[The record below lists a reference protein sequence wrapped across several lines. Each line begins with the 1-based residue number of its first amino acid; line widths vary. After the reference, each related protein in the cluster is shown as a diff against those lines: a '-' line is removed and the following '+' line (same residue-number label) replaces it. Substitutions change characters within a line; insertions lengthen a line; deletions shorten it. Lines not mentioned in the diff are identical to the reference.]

1 MYRYYYPVV
10 TAEEAAAMI
19 EDGQTVAFSG
29 FTAAGAPKAVPLA
42 LAKRGKELHDKGEQF
57 QIRALSGASTGA
69 LDDNLAESNVISWRA
84 PYQSSRILRSQIN
97 KQQVRFTDLHLSHLP
112 QMISF
117 GLFGKIDVAVIEAV
131 EITADG
137 RVYLSTAIGASPT
150 FLMYADKVII
160 EINRYHSVR
169 LNEMADI
176 HVLPPPPHRSPIPI
190 YSPLGKIGLPY
201 VAIDP
206 KKVIGV
212 VENDQPDGIAPLV
225 EPAEVHHKIAEQVV
239 NFLLKELHEGRIP
252 KDFLPLQ
259 AGVGNVANAVMAVL
273 GESSEIPPFYMYTE
287 VLQDS
292 LIDLMEDGKILGAS
306 TCSLTISDQ
315 TLKRVYED
323 MDYFA
328 PRIVLRPQELSNNPG
343 VIRRLG
349 VISLNTA
356 LEADLTGHANS
367 THILG
372 KDIVNGIGGSGDF
385 TRNAYLSI
393 FVCPS
398 VAKGGRIS
406 TIVPMVT
413 HGDNNEHSVQVLV
426 TEQGLADL
434 RGLDPMERTRRIIN
448 NCAHPAYR
456 DYLWKYWKESPVGHI
471 RQDLS
476 RCFELHQN
484 LVESGQMLP
493 DLDLSQF

>member
-1 MYRYYYPVV
+1 MYKYYYPVV

-42 LAKRGKELHDKGEQF
+42 LAKRGKELHDKGKPF
-57 QIRALSGASTGA
+57 QIRVLSGASTGS
-69 LDDNLAESNVISWRA
+69 LDDNLADSNVITWRA
-84 PYQSSRILRSQIN
+84 PYQSSKVLRSQIN

-112 QMISF
+112 QMVLF
-117 GLFGKIDVAVIEAV
+117 GFFGKIDVAVVEAV
-131 EITADG
+131 EVTADG
-137 RVYLSTAIGASPT
+137 RIYLSTSIGASPT
-150 FLMYADKVII
+150 FLMCAEKIII
-160 EINRYHSVR
+160 ELNRYHSVR

-176 HVLPPPPHRSPIPI
+176 HVLPPPPDRSPIPI
-190 YSPLGKIGLPY
+190 YTPLGKIGLPY
-201 VAIDP
+201 IAVDP
-206 KKVIGV
+206 KKIIGI
-212 VENDQPDGIAPLV
+212 VENDQPDGIAPLAA
-225 EPAEVHHKIAEQVV
+225 PADVHRKIAEQVV
-239 NFLLKELHEGRIP
+239 NFLLQELQAGRIP

-259 AGVGNVANAVMAVL
+259 AGVGNIANAVMAVL
-273 GESSEIPPFYMYTE
+273 GESPEIPPFYMYTE

-292 LIDLMEDGKILGAS
+292 LIDLMESGKLLGVSS
-306 TCSLTISDQ
+306 TSLTISDEI
-315 TLKRVYED
+315 LRRVYEN
-323 MDYFA
+323 MDFFA

-343 VIRRLG
+343 IIRRLG

-356 LEADLTGHANS
+356 LEVDLTGHANS
-367 THILG
+367 THICG

-393 FVCPS
+393 FMCPS

-434 RGLDPMERTRRIIN
+434 RGLDPMERTRRIID
-448 NCAHPAYR
+448 NCAHPAYK
-456 DYLWKYWKESPVGHI
+456 DYLRKYWEQAPVGHI

-476 RCFELHQN
+476 RCFELHRN
-484 LVESGQMLP
+484 LIETGQMLP

>member
-1 MYRYYYPVV
+1 MYKYYYPVV

-19 EDGQTVAFSG
+19 ENGQTIAFSG
-29 FTAAGAPKAVPLA
+29 FTAAGAAKAVPLA
-42 LAKRGKELHDKGEQF
+42 LAKRGKELHDKGEPF

-69 LDDNLAESNVISWRA
+69 LDDNLAGSNVISWRA
-84 PYQSSRILRSQIN
+84 PYQSSKVLRSQIN

-112 QMISF
+112 QMILF
-117 GLFGKIDVAVIEAV
+117 GLFGKIDVAVVEAV
-131 EITADG
+131 EVTSDG
-137 RVYLSTAIGASPT
+137 RVYLSTSIGASPT
-150 FLMYADKVII
+150 FLMCAENIII
-160 EINRYHSVR
+160 ELNRYHSVR

-190 YSPLGKIGLPY
+190 HTPLGKIGLPY
-201 VAIDP
+201 VAVDP
-206 KKVIGV
+206 KKIVGI
-212 VENDQPDGIAPLV
+212 VENDQPDGIVPLAA
-225 EPAEVHHKIAEQVV
+225 PAEVHHKIAEQVV
-239 NFLLKELHEGRIP
+239 NFLLQELQAGRIP

-259 AGVGNVANAVMAVL
+259 AGVGNIANAVMAVM
-273 GESSEIPPFYMYTE
+273 GEFNEIPPFYMYTE

-292 LIDLMEDGKILGAS
+292 LIDLMQCGKLLGVSS
-306 TCSLTISDQ
+306 TSLTISDENLQ
-315 TLKRVYED
+315 RVYEN
-323 MDYFA
+323 MDFFT
-328 PRIVLRPQELSNNPG
+328 PRIVLRPQELSNNPEI
-343 VIRRLG
+343 IRRLG

-356 LEADLTGHANS
+356 LEVDLTGHANS
-367 THILG
+367 THVFG

-393 FVCPS
+393 FMCPS
-398 VAKGGRIS
+398 IARGGRIS
-406 TIVPMVT
+406 TIVPMAT

-448 NCAHPAYR
+448 KCAHPAYR
-456 DYLWKYWKESPVGHI
+456 EYLWKYWEEAPVGHI

-476 RCFELHQN
+476 RCFELHKN
-484 LVESGQMLP
+484 LIETGQMLP

>member
-1 MYRYYYPVV
+1 
-10 TAEEAAAMI
+10 
-19 EDGQTVAFSG
+19 
-29 FTAAGAPKAVPLA
+29 
-42 LAKRGKELHDKGEQF
+42 
-57 QIRALSGASTGA
+57 
-69 LDDNLAESNVISWRA
+69 
-84 PYQSSRILRSQIN
+84 
-97 KQQVRFTDLHLSHLP
+97 
-112 QMISF
+112 
-117 GLFGKIDVAVIEAV
+117 
-131 EITADG
+131 
-137 RVYLSTAIGASPT
+137 
-150 FLMYADKVII
+150 MYADKVI

-169 LNEMADI
+169 LNEIADI
-176 HVLPPPPHRSPIPI
+176 HVPPPMQPHSHIPWADWP
-190 YSPLGKIGLPY
+190 SLCS
-201 VAIDP
+201 DRP

-212 VENDQPDGIAPLV
+212 VEMTSRMGLPRWW
-225 EPAEVHHKIAEQVV
+225 AEAVHHKIAEQVV

-493 DLDLSQF
+493 DLIFPSFNWNLFWDTGLN